1 MTPMQPT
8 RPAAIPADSGPPD
21 PYRDPFCPGCGYC
34 LRGLTSALC
43 PECGASVADVQAGA
57 SQIPW
62 TRRRQIGYFRAF
74 WRTVFQV
81 LFHTQ
86 AFCRETARPVSYR
99 DAVQFHL
106 AAVAHAFTGELV
118 ATGVWMIDDW
128 AGFVGMVTG
137 VGVWFTVLSYAAVG
151 LGLLAASGV
160 HTYWFHPR
168 QLDVAMQ
175 NRVLA
180 LSRYA
185 AAPLAVVPLLAL
197 GAYACLRPT
206 PRNPVMQTAL
216 QIAAAVLI
224 GLIVW
229 ALWHPLMGFARRLL
243 PTRLRRTVVIW
254 IVPLVAMVT
263 FVLIAVGIPAV
274 MFYIAV
280 IVDSLQ
286 P

>member
-1 MTPMQPT
+1 MQPI
-8 RPAAIPADSGPPD
+8 RPDAIPADSGPPD

-43 PECGASVADVQAGA
+43 PECGASVADVRAGA
-57 SQIPW
+57 SQIAW
-62 TRRRQIGYFRAF
+62 IRRRQIGYFRAF

-81 LFHTQ
+81 LFRTQ
-86 AFCRETARPVSYR
+86 AFCRESARPVSYR
-99 DAVQFHL
+99 DAVRFHL
-106 AAVAHAFTGELV
+106 AAVAHAFAGVLA
-118 ATGVWMIDDW
+118 ATGVWMLDDW
-128 AGFVGMVTG
+128 TGFVGMVTG
-137 VGVWFTVLSYAAVG
+137 VGVWFTVLCYAAIWVG
-151 LGLLAASGV
+151 LVAASGV

-185 AAPLAVVPLLAL
+185 AAPLAVVPLLGLA
-197 GAYACLRPT
+197 AYASLRPT
-206 PRNPVMQTAL
+206 PQNDVLAAGL

-229 ALWHPLMGFARRLL
+229 ALWHPLIGFARRLL
-243 PTRLRRTVVIW
+243 PTRLRRWVVIW
-254 IVPLVAMVT
+254 IVPLIALLT
-263 FVLIAVGIPAV
+263 FALILVGIPAIALYV
-274 MFYIAV
+274 AV
-280 IVDSLQ
+280 IVDSIQ